1 MAKLGKPVAAIA
13 IMAAIIAVLLTLCTP
28 RSTSRSSSLSAAGDA
43 APPRPFREGAIR
55 VLVLD
60 FDPTIADSGGRPAH
74 RAFGWSDPRGLARE
88 YTADVETASGAR
100 MRYDV
105 VEWRTVNEFPPK
117 RDGFRYTAATYA
129 ACLRQPGTCHDP
141 DGLDY
146 ERVLADQRV
155 SALVDRGEIEEVWL
169 FGGPYFGYFEAAMAG
184 PGAFDINGDAFTNVP
199 AKRPFA
205 IMGFNY
211 ERGVAEMLHDLC
223 HRAEATLAR
232 VYGGWEADRLTTTW
246 ARFAANAHQ
255 SKGRAGVGSCH
266 YPPNATSEYDYGNA
280 RPVESDAADWLRYPA
295 LRGKRSRVTKDTW
308 GGPDYH
314 RNYMR
319 WWLGHLPRSDGV
331 GPDGKL
337 NNWWA
342 YVTGFDSLRSTASR
356 GLTP

>member
-1 MAKLGKPVAAIA
+1 MPKLGKPAVAIA

-28 RSTSRSSSLSAAGDA
+28 RSTSRSSSLSAADS
-43 APPRPFREGAIR
+43 PLPRRRDREVAIR

-60 FDPTIADSGGRPAH
+60 FDPTIADSNSRPAH
-74 RAFGWSDPRGLARE
+74 QAFGWSDPRVLADG
-88 YTADVETASGAR
+88 YMADVAAASGGHI
-100 MRYDV
+100 RYDV
-105 VEWRTVNEFPPK
+105 VEWRTLNAFPPK
-117 RDGFRYTAATYA
+117 RGGYRYSAATYA
-129 ACLRQPGTCHDP
+129 RCLTQTGTCHTP

-146 ERVLADQRV
+146 ERVLSEQGVAR
-155 SALVDRGEIEEVWL
+155 LVDGGAIDEVWL

-184 PGAFDINGDAFTNVP
+184 PGAFDINGDAFVDFPTTR
-199 AKRPFA
+199 ALA

-223 HRAEATLAR
+223 HRAEATLSR
-232 VYGGWEADRLTTTW
+232 VYGGWDADRLVTTW

-255 SKGRAGVGSCH
+255 SNGRAGVGNCH
-266 YPPNATSEYDYGNA
+266 YPPNATSEYDYANPRA
-280 RPVESDAADWLRYPA
+280 VESDAGDWLRYPA
-295 LRGKRSRVTKDTW
+295 RTGKRSRVTKDTW

-319 WWLGHLPRSDGV
+319 WWFQHLPRADGV

-337 NNWWA
+337 ANWWT
-342 YVTGFDSLRSTASR
+342 YVTSFYSLVSR